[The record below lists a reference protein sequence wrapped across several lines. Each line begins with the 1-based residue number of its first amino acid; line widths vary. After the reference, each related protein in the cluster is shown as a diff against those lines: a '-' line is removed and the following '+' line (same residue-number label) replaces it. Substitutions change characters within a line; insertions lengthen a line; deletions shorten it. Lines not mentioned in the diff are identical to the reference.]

1 MYMTRI
7 FLKNYPTPNIV
18 HGILSA
24 AFPGKRNELSNE
36 NLWRIDSLGDS
47 RVLIIVSTS
56 PPDITEI
63 VRKIGANKLS
73 AGDSEEKTDAD
84 KTLDYAPF
92 LRQISDGQAWRFRV
106 CANPVE
112 HKKQTPSDKRG
123 KIFALRSI
131 EEQLEWLNRQ
141 GEKSGFSVKG
151 CAIIND
157 SWIAFNKVRIRAVTY
172 DGVLTVTDA
181 DAFRTV
187 LSQGIGRGKAY
198 GCGLLTVA
206 RIQE

>member
-7 FLKNYPTPNIV
+7 NLKSFPTPNVV
-18 HGILSA
+18 HGVISA
-24 AFPGKRNELSNE
+24 AFPGKRNDLSNE

-47 RVLIIVSTS
+47 RVLIIVSTD
-56 PPDITEI
+56 PPDIPEI

-73 AGDSEEKTDAD
+73 SGGSEENMRAD
-84 KTLDYAPF
+84 KTLDYTPF
-92 LRQISDGQAWRFRV
+92 LRQISNGQEWRFRV

-112 HKKQTPSDKRG
+112 HKKQAPSEERG

-131 EEQLEWLNRQ
+131 EEQLEWLDRQ

-181 DAFRTV
+181 DAFRTI
-187 LSQGIGRGKAY
+187 LTQGIGRGKAY

-206 RIQE
+206 RIKE